1 MFMLARMHHRALLS
15 LTLLAT
21 AGTAMAADGGSW
33 DYWVR
38 AQASAGSLGLSGD
51 ASFTDKGLGG
61 TTFSTADVGL
71 DDSAL
76 APAVEIGLTTPI
88 LDFHAFLGWQSWSV
102 DGDATLD
109 QQIDFAGESFTAGT
123 AVSSKAE
130 ITDIYAEF
138 NWAPISLNLAGFS
151 LGLAAHQLAVS
162 TEMEAAGQ
170 NAKFDETFII
180 PTLAVR
186 AYVAPLDSLEF
197 EVMVHGLA
205 VPLGDVSGSY
215 LVAQAQVAYY
225 PLKYIGVIGGW
236 RTTMIDIEYEADQTK
251 AKADVSLSGPYLG
264 VAAQF

>member
-1 MFMLARMHHRALLS
+1 MHTRALLS

-33 DYWVR
+33 DYYVR
-38 AQASAGSLGLSGD
+38 AQASAGMLGLSGD
-51 ASFTDKGLGG
+51 ASFSDKGLGG
-61 TTFSTADVGL
+61 TTFKTSDVGL

-76 APAVEIGLTTPI
+76 APAFELGVGTPI
-88 LDFHAFLGWQSWSV
+88 FDFHGYLGYQSWST
-102 DGDATLD
+102 DGDATLS

-130 ITDIYAEF
+130 LTDLYAEI
-138 NWAPISLNLAGFS
+138 NWAPIALNLAGFS
-151 LGLAAHQLAVS
+151 IGLAAHQLAVS

-170 NAKFDETFII
+170 NATFDETFII

-186 AYVAPLDSLEF
+186 AYVAPLDMLEF

-225 PLKYIGVIGGW
+225 PMTYIGVIGGW
-236 RTTMIDIEYEADQTK
+236 RTTMIDIEYDAGQTK